1 MPSRIQEM
9 PQSWRTDSRP
19 VTESVKQPSTGLV
32 KDSSLNKDIKTAS
45 TEAFL
50 EKVDVWMQVICARKM
65 DGAIV
70 EECINELSNKMDA
83 LFKDLSDTRNQVY
96 ELVPNYG
103 WGDGQIAQ
111 LREGY
116 DATDRD
122 RYLEKLIAYN
132 QIKQVISDEIEYTP
146 KKYADSIERI
156 VDLHHAGSI
165 YGDLMALNK
174 NSNVPNLGYNLGS
187 TRVG

>member
-1 MPSRIQEM
+1 MPGRIQPM
-9 PQSWRTDSRP
+9 PQSWLTASRP
-19 VTESVKQPSTGLV
+19 AAESVKQPSTGLV

-50 EKVDVWMQVICARKM
+50 EKVDAWMLVICARKM

-83 LFKDLSDTRNQVY
+83 LYKELSDTRNQVY
-96 ELVPNYG
+96 KLVPN
-103 WGDGQIAQ
+103 DGRGGGRIAQ

-116 DATDRD
+116 DATDREH
-122 RYLEKLIAYN
+122 YLEKLIAYN

-156 VDLHHAGSI
+156 VDLHHSGSI

-174 NSNVPNLGYNLGS
+174 NSDVPNLGYNLG
-187 TRVG
+187 RIQFG

>member
-1 MPSRIQEM
+1 
-9 PQSWRTDSRP
+9 
-19 VTESVKQPSTGLV
+19 
-32 KDSSLNKDIKTAS
+32 
-45 TEAFL
+45 
-50 EKVDVWMQVICARKM
+50 MQVICRREVDSTDVNDSIK
-65 DGAIV
+65 
-70 EECINELSNKMDA
+70 ELKENVNA

-103 WGDGQIAQ
+103 RGGGQIAQ
-111 LREGY
+111 LKEGY

-156 VDLHHAGSI
+156 VYLHHSGSI

-174 NSNVPNLGYNLGS
+174 NSDVPNLGYNLGS
-187 TRVG
+187 TRFG